1 MTDTFRLAY
10 VPGATPAKW
19 ARVWETRLPD
29 VPLELIAM
37 EAAEALDAVKRGDVH
52 AGLVR
57 APLDK
62 TGLNAIPLYTEVTVV
77 MVPKGHVVTAVEEL
91 TCADLDD
98 EIVFH
103 PLDDTLPWDATPP
116 GKAAVER
123 PATTADAVDLVEAGI
138 GVLVVPQSVARFH
151 HRPEVRYR
159 PVTDAVQAGVA
170 LAWPEGETGELMEEL
185 IGIVRGRTANSSR
198 GRGAGEQSQQ
208 PAKSATKTA
217 AKAQGAKGQGGGKTQ
232 GGKAQGGKGQ
242 AGKARQGGKPV
253 AKKAVA
259 KPRKRR

>member
-29 VPLELIAM
+29 VPLELIPM
-37 EAAEALDAVKRGDVH
+37 EPAEALDAVKRGDAD

-57 APLDK
+57 TPLDK

-91 TCADLDD
+91 TCEELADD
-98 EIVFH
+98 IVFH
-103 PLDDTLPWDATPP
+103 PLDDTLPWDGTPP
-116 GKAAVER
+116 GKAAIER
-123 PATTADAVDLVEAGI
+123 PATTADAVELVAAGI

-151 HRPEVRYR
+151 HRPDVRYR

-170 LAWPEGETGELMEEL
+170 LAWPEGESGELMEEL

-198 GRGAGEQSQQ
+198 GRGAAGTEKRADPGRQAAASGKQQGAKKQQ
-208 PAKSATKTA
+208 PAKR
-217 AKAQGAKGQGGGKTQ
+217 Q
-232 GGKAQGGKGQ
+232 GGKQL
-242 AGKARQGGKPV
+242 GGKPV
-253 AKKAVA
+253 AKKAAA